1 VVSSVDWTL
10 APGVFENLTLTGTA
24 VDAEGNNLDNRII
37 GNDGNNEINGRAG
50 NDTLFGMGGNDT
62 FDFSTGGTSTYGND
76 VIDGGSGVDTIDF
89 GGSNA
94 QSAIVANLAAGT
106 LSGGGAAGAGSATL
120 TNIENAVGTQFG
132 DSITGD
138 AHDNFFYGWLG
149 NDTLSGGA
157 GNDQLNG
164 VDGNDSIKGGAG
176 NDTLIGGAG
185 ADFFVFDQPAG
196 AANADRITDFASGAD
211 RLQFDNAAMAALGAD
226 GNFAAGDARFFAAAG
241 AAGGHDAD
249 DRLVYNTSTGQLF
262 YDDDGSGAHAAQLV
276 VTLQAGAALSATDIS
291 VI

>member
-1 VVSSVDWTL
+1 VLPFDLYHTLRVSHVRDADGHDL
-10 APGVFENLTLTGTA
+10 DFVQGDKDDDADFA
-24 VDAEGNNLDNRII
+24 VI
-37 GNDGNNEINGRAG
+37 
-50 NDTLFGMGGNDT
+50 
-62 FDFSTGGTSTYGND
+62 YP
-76 VIDGGSGVDTIDF
+76 
-89 GGSNA
+89 
-94 QSAIVANLAAGT
+94 QPLAAGQT
-106 LSGGGAAGAGSATL
+106 YTL
-120 TNIENAVGTQFG
+120 TIEYQGDGALHDEGSGNFILGPRETWYPNNSGTQFG
-132 DSITGD
+132 DNITGS
-138 AHDNFFYGWLG
+138 ASDNFVYAWLG

-164 VDGNDSIKGGAG
+164 VDGNDSIRGGAG
-176 NDTLIGGAG
+176 NDTLIGGTG
-185 ADFFVFDQPAG
+185 ADAFVFDQPAG
-196 AANADRITDFASGAD
+196 IANADRITDFASGTD

-241 AAGGHDAD
+241 AGAGHDAD